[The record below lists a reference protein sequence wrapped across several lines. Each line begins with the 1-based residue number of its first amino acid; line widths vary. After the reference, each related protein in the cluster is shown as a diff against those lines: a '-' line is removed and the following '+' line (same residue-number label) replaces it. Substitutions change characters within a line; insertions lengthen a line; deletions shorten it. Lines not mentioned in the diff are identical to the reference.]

1 MSEAARPAW
10 AASEGLDFGE
20 RGGAASAGDHTNSTV
35 HVYATNGVSGQAEV
49 HFLFL
54 RPAQCST
61 IPRDIPS
68 SARSAGRVV
77 SFFRGSR
84 RRGTRHPEIGEPR
97 RDRGWLRQL
106 AMTAEATSARH
117 RKGRTKPGAA
127 GRTNSTVWLYATNG
141 VSRQAKVRFL
151 FTLPVMPPSN
161 FQAWLE
167 PGPGPCFSPR
177 TGAHGGHGEAACH
190 TEERYQTVV
199 QGRR

>member
-84 RRGTRHPEIGEPR
+84 SGDEAPGNRRVAAGPWMASPARNDG
-97 RDRGWLRQL
+97 RGYKWPPF
-106 AMTAEATSARH
+106 

-127 GRTNSTVWLYATNG
+127 GRTNSTVWLYATYG

-190 TEERYQTVV
+190 TGER
-199 QGRR
+199 